1 MNKWMRPL
9 AALALLAPAA
19 LMSGT
24 EPVAAE
30 ETALADP
37 NVVFISTDDLRV
49 HATSR

>member
-19 LMSGT
+19 DVAT